1 MLGRKNQAHDIN
13 KYLLTQMEIL
23 RHDHHTHLMKFESWY
38 AYLGDSAST
47 TGDDTKI
54 IESLVNYCAT
64 FLCILLEVF
73 VCVCVCMIAVLS
85 D

>member
-1 MLGRKNQAHDIN
+1 
-13 KYLLTQMEIL
+13 
-23 RHDHHTHLMKFESWY
+23 MKFESWY

-73 VCVCVCMIAVLS
+73 VCVCVHDSCVIRLIEHNRNEKLS
-85 D
+85 QFNRLEYGGKRLLDH

>member
-1 MLGRKNQAHDIN
+1 
-13 KYLLTQMEIL
+13 
-23 RHDHHTHLMKFESWY
+23 MKFESWY